1 MTESREFDVVL
12 WGATGFTGRLV
23 AEYLAATY
31 TDTASLRWAIA
42 GRNEDKLRQLQTEL
56 SLGDDVGLITGDSH
70 DAASLEAMAARTSVV
85 ITTVG
90 PYALY
95 GSELVAACVESGTH
109 YCDLAGEAQWIR
121 RMIDAHHERAAQ
133 TGARIV
139 HCCGFDCVPM
149 DLGVWFL
156 QRESQARYGS
166 FCASI
171 RMLVKALKGGWS
183 GGTMAS
189 AINLMREAREDR
201 EVMLAL
207 VNPYALNPAGER
219 EGPDSREQSDIRYD
233 DDARSWTAPFIMALI
248 NKRIVHRSNA
258 LLGYPWGRGFRYDEA
273 VMTGDGAGGRLK
285 ALSVGAGLGAL
296 MFGASRAFTRR
307 LLQRFALPEPG
318 EGPSRE
324 QREAGFYV
332 LQQTGKL
339 ADGSIIRSR
348 VSGDRDPGYGSTS
361 KIIAECGV
369 CLAKDELDTPGG
381 VYTPASAMAA
391 ALLPRLTQNAGL
403 SFEIVD

>member
-31 TDTASLRWAIA
+31 PDTGELRWAIA
-42 GRNEDKLRQLQTEL
+42 GRNRKKLQELHAEL

-70 DAASLEAMAARTSVV
+70 DSASLEAMAAKTSVV

-121 RMIDAHHERAAQ
+121 RLIDAHHERALE

-156 QRESQARYGS
+156 QREAHSRRGAH
-166 FCASI
+166 CESI

-189 AINLMREAREDR
+189 AVNLMREAREDR

-219 EGPDSREQSDIRYD
+219 EGPDSREQSDVRYD
-233 DDARSWTAPFIMALI
+233 HDASSWTAPFIMALI

-258 LLGYPWGRGFRYDEA
+258 LLGYPWGRDFRYDEA
-273 VMTGDGAGGRLK
+273 VMTGDGTGGRLK
-285 ALSVGAGLGAL
+285 ALSVSAGLGAL
-296 MFGASRAFTRR
+296 MFGASRSFTRK

-339 ADGSIIRSR
+339 PDGSAVRGR

-369 CLAKDELDTPGG
+369 CLAKDDLDTPGG
-381 VYTPASAMAA
+381 VHTPASAMAA
-391 ALLPRLTQNAGL
+391 SLLPRLMQKAGL
-403 SFEIVD
+403 TFEIVD